1 MEITV
6 LRPWAFWFLIPAVLF
21 CILRFR
27 EVKAWFGV
35 IDAHLLSSL
44 LMRFSVRLRG
54 MFSFLAVF
62 LVCFCAVFALAG
74 VSFRS
79 REAPLYTPKSPVVIV
94 LDLSLSMRV
103 NDVAPNR
110 FSRAVFKTYDLLKA
124 LDGIPAGLVVFT
136 NEPYQVVPATTDRGV
151 IEAVL
156 PLLNFSLMPSQGT
169 RIDRALD
176 EALTMIE
183 ASGAV
188 SGDVFLMT
196 DGGEEAIGLQDKSLD
211 SAARLAE
218 NGSRLFVLGIGTTK
232 GGALLK
238 KENDPFLDR
247 LGNPVHHRLK
257 EAFLKKLAVAGN
269 GAYASVSADGS
280 DMAFLLN
287 AYRRLFLDSEKADLT
302 DRDKKADEGYW
313 FLIPPLLAFP
323 FLFLKGRFLAVLLVI
338 SVAFP
343 ARAASLSD
351 WFLNPAARAAA
362 DYARGDKEAA
372 VKAALASDDFTLLY
386 NTGTRLI
393 YDRDYGQAVELLE
406 KAVLKRPENEDAQ
419 INLEIAKR
427 LSENPSS
434 QSSQNGFGE
443 GPQGDGGSEGN
454 SDKNNLNQN
463 NNNSSDQSENKEKNN
478 QNKEEDNSWESPPSG
493 DDGNPE
499 KGDDPQGGSGGKSA
513 PSDKSGGQDEQNGQ
527 PSGDSGKGGR
537 KNQKDGQSQKSPGE
551 GNEQPQKS
559 PESPDSREQEIP
571 SGGFGGTGNTL
582 ANTPENQ
589 SGDITRVSDDPM
601 ALLRHKIL
609 FLHQEKRY
617 EGEPEEGAEW

>member
-21 CILRFR
+21 CLLRFR
-27 EVKAWFGV
+27 EIKAWFGV

-54 MFSFLAVF
+54 IFSFTAVF
-62 LVCFCAVFALAG
+62 LICFCAVFALAG
-74 VSFRS
+74 VSFRN

-103 NDVAPNR
+103 GDTAPSR

-136 NEPYQVVPATTDRGV
+136 DEPYQVVPATTDRGV

-169 RIDRALD
+169 RIDRALN
-176 EALTMIE
+176 EALSMIE

-196 DGGEEAIGLQDKSLD
+196 DGGEETIGLQDKALD
-211 SAARLAE
+211 FAARLSK
-218 NGSRLFVLGIGTTK
+218 NGGRLFILGAGTTK
-232 GGALLK
+232 GGTLLK
-238 KENDPFLDR
+238 KENEPFIDR

-257 EAFLKKLAVAGN
+257 EAFLKKLAVAGG

-280 DMAFLLN
+280 DVTFLLN
-287 AYRRLFLDSEKADLT
+287 AYNRLFLDSEKTDLT
-302 DRDKKADEGYW
+302 DKDKKADEGYW

-323 FLFLKGRFLAVLLVI
+323 FLFLKGRFL
-338 SVAFP
+338 SVFILICLAFP
-343 ARAASLSD
+343 ARAATFSD
-351 WFLNPAARAAA
+351 WFLNPAARAEA
-362 DYARGDKEAA
+362 DFLKGDKEAA

-393 YDRDYGQAVELLE
+393 YDSDYGQAAELLE
-406 KAVLKRPENEDAQ
+406 KAVLKRPDNEDAQ
-419 INLEIAKR
+419 LNLEIAKR
-427 LSENPSS
+427 LNENPPSEENQDGS
-434 QSSQNGFGE
+434 GE
-443 GPQGDGGSEGN
+443 GPQGEGENEGN
-454 SDKNNLNQN
+454 SDDKNLNQN
-463 NNNSSDQSENKEKNN
+463 NNNNSNQSENKENNN
-478 QNKEEDNSWESPPSG
+478 QNQDEKKQQGQPPSDG
-493 DDGNPE
+493 KDDSKNE
-499 KGDDPQGGSGGKSA
+499 QKE
-513 PSDKSGGQDEQNGQ
+513 KSGTPDKNDGRDKADEDGGQNGQ
-527 PSGDSGKGGR
+527 AGNTGKGGQ
-537 KNQKDGQSQKSPGE
+537 KNPTDGQEKPQDG
-551 GNEQPQKS
+551 QPQKS
-559 PESPDSREQEIP
+559 AGATQGNGRERP
-571 SGGFGGTGNTL
+571 SGAGNMPSDN
-582 ANTPENQ
+582 APENKG
-589 SGDITRVSDDPM
+589 GDITRVPDDPM

-617 EGEPEEGAEW
+617 EGNPGEGAGW